1 MKINTAILDDHLVV
15 VNGIKK
21 MFEEDE
27 SIRIT
32 HSWGDAASFF
42 TGLEAS
48 PDIDVLL
55 LDILLPDQNGDLV
68 AQQLQKTHPGIR
80 ILAISVLDSAI
91 SANTMLRLGATGYIM
106 KHASLE
112 EWRKA
117 IHSVYTGEVYM
128 EPTLRDKILNLGDG
142 RTREASVKTTLS
154 PREKE
159 VLQLIALGK
168 SKKDIAR
175 ELGISTNTVKQYHF
189 NISLKLEVNSTAA
202 LVAHALRTGLAQ

>member
-1 MKINTAILDDHLVV
+1 MKINMAILDDHPVV
-15 VNGIKK
+15 VDGIKK
-21 MFEEDE
+21 MFEGDE
-27 SIRIT
+27 TITVT
-32 HSWGDAASFF
+32 HSWVNATSFLVDLEQ
-42 TGLEAS
+42 GLK
-48 PDIDVLL
+48 IDVLL

-68 AQQLQKTHPGIR
+68 ARHLQKTHPEIR

-91 SANTMLRLGATGYIM
+91 SANTMLRLGASGYIM
-106 KHASLE
+106 KHATAA
-112 EWRKA
+112 EWKKA
-117 IHSVYTGEVYM
+117 VLAVHNNEIYI
-128 EPTLRDKILNLGDG
+128 EPTLKDKITNLGDR

-168 SKKDIAR
+168 SKKDIAK

-202 LVAHALRTGLAQ
+202 LVGHALRTGLAQ

>member
-1 MKINTAILDDHLVV
+1 MKIKAAILDDHPVV

-21 MFEEDE
+21 MFEGDE
-27 SIRIT
+27 IITIT
-32 HSWGDAASFF
+32 HSWYDATSFF
-42 TGLEAS
+42 SELGTGLE
-48 PDIDVLL
+48 IDVLL

-68 AQQLQKTHPGIR
+68 AQHLQKTHAEIK

-91 SANTMLRLGATGYIM
+91 SANTMLRLGALGYIM
-106 KHASLE
+106 KHANRE

-117 IHSVYTGEVYM
+117 IRSVYNNEIYI
-128 EPTLRDKILNLGDG
+128 EPTLKDKITNLGDG

-168 SKKDIAR
+168 SKKEIAK

>member
-1 MKINTAILDDHLVV
+1 MKIKMAILDDHPVV
-15 VNGIKK
+15 VDGIKR
-21 MFEEDE
+21 MFTDDE
-27 SIRIT
+27 TITVT
-32 HSWGDAASFF
+32 HSWYNATSFQEELEK
-42 TGLEAS
+42 GLE
-48 PDIDVLL
+48 IDVLL

-68 AQQLQKTHPGIR
+68 ARNLQKTHPGIK

-91 SANTMLRLGATGYIM
+91 SANTMLRLGASGYIM
-106 KHASLE
+106 KHATAE
-112 EWRKA
+112 EWKKA
-117 IHSVYTGEVYM
+117 VLAVYHNEIYI
-128 EPTLRDKILNLGDG
+128 EPTLKDKITNLGDR

-168 SKKDIAR
+168 SKKDIAK

-202 LVAHALRTGLAQ
+202 LVGHALRTGLAQ

>member
-21 MFEEDE
+21 MFEDDDV
-27 SIRIT
+27 ITIT
-32 HSWGDAASFF
+32 HSWYNAASFF
-42 TGLEAS
+42 QELNEGLKL
-48 PDIDVLL
+48 DVLL

-68 AQQLQKTHPGIR
+68 AQHLQKTHPEIK

-91 SANTMLRLGATGYIM
+91 SANTMLRLGALGYIM

-117 IHSVYTGEVYM
+117 ILAVYNNEIYI
-128 EPTLRDKILNLGDG
+128 EPTLKDKITNLGDG

-168 SKKDIAR
+168 SKKDIAK

-189 NISLKLEVNSTAA
+189 NLSLKLEVNSTAA

>member
-21 MFEEDE
+21 MFENDDA
-27 SIRIT
+27 ITIT
-32 HSWGDAASFF
+32 HSWGDATSFLHELEQ
-42 TGLEAS
+42 GLQL
-48 PDIDVLL
+48 DVLL

-68 AQQLQKTHPGIR
+68 AQQLQKSHPEIK

-91 SANTMLRLGATGYIM
+91 SANTMLRLGALGYIM

-112 EWRKA
+112 EWKKA
-117 IHSVYTGEVYM
+117 VHAVYNNEIYI
-128 EPTLRDKILNLGDG
+128 EPTLKDKITNLGDG

-168 SKKDIAR
+168 SKKDIAK